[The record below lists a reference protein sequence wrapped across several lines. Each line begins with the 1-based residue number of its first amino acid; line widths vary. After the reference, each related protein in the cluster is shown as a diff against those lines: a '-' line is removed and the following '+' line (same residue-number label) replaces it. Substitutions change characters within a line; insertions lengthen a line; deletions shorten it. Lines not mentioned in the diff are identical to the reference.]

1 MPFRLSNAAQSFQ
14 SFIDQV
20 MRDLLFVSA
29 YKDVLRI
36 VSKDESEHLT
46 QEDKR
51 VWVNNRS

>member
-1 MPFRLSNAAQSFQ
+1 MPFRPSNAAQSFQ

-20 MRDLLFVSA
+20 MRDLLFVNA